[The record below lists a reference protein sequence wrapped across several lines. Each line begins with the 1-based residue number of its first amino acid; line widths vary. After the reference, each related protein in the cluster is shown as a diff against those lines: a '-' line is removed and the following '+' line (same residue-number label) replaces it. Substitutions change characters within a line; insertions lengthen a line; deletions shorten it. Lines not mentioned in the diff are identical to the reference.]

1 MKIFIKFAVPLVSF
15 FLSAGAAFA
24 QNYTVSGVVTSSAT
38 GEKLIGANILLQGT
52 TIGAAADLDGRYSIT
67 VPEGTYVITCT
78 YVGYEKAEKTIEVTK
93 DLTVNFSLKDY
104 FFTLNVEVIA
114 DRARERE
121 TPVAFTN
128 IKKREIEAQ
137 LGSRDIPLVLNT
149 APSVFS
155 TVDGG
160 GAGDARINVR
170 GFDQRNVAIMIN
182 GVPINDMENGW
193 VYWSNWDGLGDA
205 TSSIQLQRGLSAVNL
220 AAPSIGGTMNVI
232 TDPAQQKS
240 GLLYKNEIGSGNF
253 HKQTLFV
260 NSGLINN
267 KFAFSIGGVRK
278 LGDGIVDKA
287 WTDAWAYY
295 FGASYQLNDKNR
307 FEVYALGAPQKHGQ
321 RLYRLNTAN
330 FSHELAR
337 ELGYSEAALRDP
349 KLAEQG
355 IYYNPNWNT
364 VSTSY
369 AGEQYF
375 NGRIEPRY
383 SPNYLMERENYFHK
397 PIINLNWYTQF
408 SDKLTLYTTFY
419 WSGGTG
425 GGTGTF
431 GDIEFNTSL
440 LQRVPDWD
448 ATIDSNR
455 ANIQTLPNGETASV
469 SKGVIRNSVNNQSS
483 FGAIAK
489 SYYKFSDN
497 FKASFGIDWR
507 TATVDHFREV
517 RDLLGGNYVFFDGN
531 EFNTSPIQNYAKL
544 GDKIDYDFTNTVDWL
559 GAYLQGEATINQW
572 SFYGLGGYTIIKYS
586 YTNHFKKDASGNELF
601 TETDNIGGYQV
612 KGGADYRITN
622 NIDIYGNL
630 GYVSKVP
637 IFDQVISDVA
647 GGIKAEDPKNEKF
660 ASFELGSNF
669 LLLENKLNLKA
680 NFYYTSWKDRA
691 QSIPVVNADGSD
703 GLVFLNGV
711 SSLHSGIEFEGSY
724 QPDRWIIFK
733 AAASFGNW
741 KYTEDVQ
748 GTYIINYS
756 TNETEEHNYYIK
768 DLKVGD
774 APQTQ
779 LVASVTLIPLKG
791 LSAEIVWQNYSS
803 YFSQFDPFSR
813 TSSADRGQ
821 SWEIPSYNLVN
832 LHFNYDLPL
841 ELSNFNVTVFAHV
854 FNLFNELYI
863 QDATD
868 NSAFNAYKA
877 NGVNHS
883 ADDAEVFL
891 GFERNFNLGIRVAY

>member
-1 MKIFIKFAVPLVSF
+1 MKIFTKFAQMLLLF
-15 FLSAGAAFA
+15 FTLASASFA
-24 QNYTVSGVVTSSAT
+24 QNYTVSGVVTSDAS
-38 GEKLIGANILLQGT
+38 GEKLIGANIFILGT
-52 TIGAAADLDGRYSIT
+52 SLGAATDLDGNYSIS
-67 VPEGTYVITCT
+67 VPEGTYTIVCSYI
-78 YVGYEKAEKTIEVTK
+78 GFERIEKSIDVNQN
-93 DLTVNFSLKDY
+93 LTVNFSLKDY

-137 LGSRDIPLVLNT
+137 LGSRDIPLILNT

-220 AAPSIGGTMNVI
+220 AAPSIGGTINVI
-232 TDPAQQKS
+232 TDPTKQKA
-240 GLLYKNEIGSGNF
+240 GLMFKNEIGSGNF
-253 HKQTLFV
+253 SKQTLFV

-278 LGDGIVDKA
+278 LGDGVVDKA

-307 FEVYALGAPQKHGQ
+307 FEVYALGAPQRHGQ
-321 RLYRLNTAN
+321 RVYRLNAAA

-337 ELGYSEAALRDP
+337 ELGYSETALNDS

-355 IYYNPNWNT
+355 IYYNPNWNS
-364 VSTSY
+364 VSSSY
-369 AGEQYF
+369 AGDQFF
-375 NGRIEPRY
+375 NGGREPRY
-383 SPNYLMERENYFHK
+383 SANYLMERENYFHK
-397 PIINLNWYTQF
+397 PIVNLNWYSQL
-408 SDKLTLYTTFY
+408 SERLSLYTTFY

-425 GGTGTF
+425 GGTGTL
-431 GDIEFNTSL
+431 GSIQFNTSL

-448 ATIDSNR
+448 LTIAANR
-455 ANIQTLPNGETASV
+455 ANIDTLPNGIIAPV
-469 SKGVIRNSVNNQSS
+469 SRGIIRNSVNNQSS

-497 FKASFGIDWR
+497 FKGSFGIDWR

-517 RDLLGGNYVFFDGN
+517 RDLLGGDYVFFDGN
-531 EFNTSPIQNYAKL
+531 EFNTSPIQNYARL
-544 GDKIDYDFTNTVDWL
+544 GDKIDYNFTNTVDWL
-559 GAYLQGEATINQW
+559 GAYLQGEATINKW
-572 SFYGLGGYTIIKYS
+572 SFYGLGGYTIIKYT
-586 YTNHFKKDASGNELF
+586 YTNHFKKDASGNEIF
-601 TETDNIGGYQV
+601 SETDNIGGYQV
-612 KGGADYRITN
+612 KGGADYRITD

-637 IFDQVISDVA
+637 IFDQVINDRA
-647 GGIKAEDPKNEKF
+647 GVKAEDPKNEKF

-669 LLLENKLNLKA
+669 RLLENKLNLKV
-680 NFYYTSWKDRA
+680 NLYYTSWKDRA
-691 QSIPVVNADGSD
+691 QSISVVNADGSD

-724 QPDRWIIFK
+724 QPARWIIFN

-748 GTYIINYS
+748 GTYIIDYS
-756 TNETEEHNYYIK
+756 TNTTVDYTYYIK

-779 LVASVTLIPLKG
+779 ITAGVTFIPIKG
-791 LSAEIVWQNYSS
+791 LSTQINWRNYSS

-813 TSSADRGQ
+813 NDPADRGQ
-821 SWEIPSYNLVN
+821 SWEIPSYNLVD

-841 ELSNFNVTVFAHV
+841 ELSNFNVSVFAHI
-854 FNLFNELYI
+854 FNLFNELYV

-868 NSAFNAYKA
+868 NSSFNSYKA

-891 GFERNFNLGIRVAY
+891 GLERNFNLGIRVAY